1 MPRPVGRRQPS
12 SLCHC
17 RVGAKPP
24 GFKLVPQNIIFF
36 CPCLMVFQHITYFKG
51 DVSEAKKMIAAAA
64 EAGADCVKFQK
75 SCLKVRFWRYCL
87 RQGIFLATSIL
98 QIRVVIT
105 KQEHIRN
112 IKIVRL
118 IYVIFLP
125 KQ

>member
-1 MPRPVGRRQPS
+1 
-12 SLCHC
+12 
-17 RVGAKPP
+17 
-24 GFKLVPQNIIFF
+24 
-36 CPCLMVFQHITYFKG
+36 MVFQHITYFKG

-75 SCLKVRFWRYCL
+75 SSLKVRFWKSCL

-125 KQ
+125 KQWHIQPGQD